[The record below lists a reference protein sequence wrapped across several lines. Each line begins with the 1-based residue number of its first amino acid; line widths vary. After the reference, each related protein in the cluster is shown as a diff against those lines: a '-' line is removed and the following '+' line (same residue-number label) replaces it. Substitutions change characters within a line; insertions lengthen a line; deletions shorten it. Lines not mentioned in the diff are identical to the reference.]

1 MSISRCVITVLVA
14 VTLITAGCRRS
25 VKQGDA
31 PDDVLVWAGD
41 SALTMSSVLRNIP
54 SGLSESDSIELFNS
68 IVESWVE
75 DMVLDRVAAANLSN
89 PEKIEEMTRAY
100 RNHLIVETYLRE
112 MGESA
117 ASKVDKDEIERYY
130 NNHKEEMILEA
141 PLIKGVYLRVPQDD
155 SMLPELRK
163 WMADGSPDAVDK
175 IENNGLRQATQYD
188 YFNDR
193 WVAWNEI
200 AGLIPYRF
208 YDADAF
214 LSSNDNFETTYN
226 GSVYLLRILD
236 YIPAGEPMP
245 KEYALPVIEEFL
257 NHNNVATYRRRLITT
272 LYKTAIREGT
282 LRSGLYDPLKRKMK
296 SK

>member
-1 MSISRCVITVLVA
+1 MKQHIAVIPAIIGIILA
-14 VTLITAGCRRS
+14 LAGCHRS
-25 VKQGDA
+25 VKKSET

-41 SALTMSSVLRNIP
+41 SALTVSSVLRNIP
-54 SGLSESDSIELFNS
+54 SGLSEVDSIELFNS

-100 RNHLIVETYLRE
+100 RNHLIVESYLRE
-112 MGESA
+112 MGENA
-117 ASKVDKDEIERYY
+117 ASKVNKDEIERYY
-130 NNHKEEMILEA
+130 NAHKDEMILEA
-141 PLIKGVYLRVPQDD
+141 PLIKGIYLRVPQDD
-155 SMLPELRK
+155 SMMSDLRK
-163 WMADGSPDAVDK
+163 WMSDGSADAVDK

-214 LSSNDNFETTYN
+214 LSSNKNFETTYN
-226 GSVYLLRILD
+226 GSVYMLRILD
-236 YIPAGEPMP
+236 YIPSGNPMP
-245 KEYALPVIEEFL
+245 REYALPVIEEFL
-257 NHNNVATYRRRLITT
+257 NHNNVASYRRKLIST
-272 LYKTAIREGT
+272 LYRTALREGK
-282 LRSGLYDPLKRKMK
+282 LRPGLYDPLTRKMK
-296 SK
+296 NK